1 MHTMVT
7 QHNTLNVKM
16 SNLLLKKKQKS
27 GTTND
32 ATVTLNVSPN
42 VIEDSNDGTYFPH
55 KYY

>member
-16 SNLLLKKKQKS
+16 FNLLLKKNQKS
-27 GTTND
+27 GAAND